1 MRSKSQSEGSLKEFV
16 LSGRLPLKALVI
28 LVMGLLL
35 IVIGGLN
42 FESNESTA
50 RSDEEKIAEL
60 CSLSEGVGECR
71 VMVTY
76 TPDGN
81 SVYAVTVLCDGANST
96 EVRGRVTEMICSLY
110 GIGAHRVTVM
120 KLAE

>member
-1 MRSKSQSEGSLKEFV
+1 MRLKSQSEGSLKEFV
-16 LSGRLPLKALVI
+16 LSGRLPPKALVI

-76 TPDGN
+76 TADGN
-81 SVYAVTVLCDGANST
+81 SVYAVTVLCGGANST